1 MELCTVFFKGFNQFF
16 FEKQKTTTAIYIV
29 QKCNI
34 VQIAVHRLQS
44 WSLDGTTVV
53 WSGCTLLYHLLLGKT
68 ITQVNLPAR
77 THWDFRASF
86 EIWAFTRF
94 CLETQICFRYR
105 KNCTRRRLCAHI
117 RFCLDTQICFRYRN
131 NCTRRR
137 LCDHKVSSSKHR
149 TAYCCWVGGPW
160 RNCTTYIPLSIL
172 KNVLELMT

>member
-16 FEKQKTTTAIYIV
+16 FENKNKNNNNNNSHIYRTKVHYCADSCAPTSVIV
-29 QKCNI
+29 IRWDYCGMI
-34 VQIAVHRLQS
+34 WLH
-44 WSLDGTTVV
+44 TVIP
-53 WSGCTLLYHLLLGKT
+53 SILLGKT

-94 CLETQICFRYR
+94 WLE
-105 KNCTRRRLCAHI
+105 
-117 RFCLDTQICFRYRN
+117 TQICFRYRN